1 MSSSQLFS
9 SNSITD
15 NTALAINTTSL
26 LAGKV
31 TISTA
36 SGGDQSSTTFTVV
49 GTDMS
54 GNAQIEEITGAAGG
68 LNLQEKKYLEKL
80 HLLLQDLQ

>member
-1 MSSSQLFS
+1 MRQ
-9 SNSITD
+9 N
-15 NTALAINTTSL
+15 L

-36 SGGDQSSTTFTVV
+36 SGGDQSSTEFTVV

-54 GNAQIEEITGAAGG
+54 GTAQTEIITGALGADFHWV
-68 LNLQEKKYLEKL
+68 KSI
-80 HLLLQDLQ
+80 